1 MGKRSFSLEAVL
13 SYRESLVELREA
25 ELATALRL
33 QRDAEETLQALRS
46 EWTRALASARALKA
60 AERLDQA
67 GLLAA
72 ESYLARLEADLAQQA
87 RAVQELVQRTEACRT
102 ALSEAL
108 KDKKKIERLKEREQL
123 LWAQEEARAEQALA
137 DDLNTI
143 WYPRRKVM

>member
-1 MGKRSFSLEAVL
+1 MGKRPFTLEAVL
-13 SYRESLVELREA
+13 SYRESLVELCEA

-33 QRDAEETLQALRS
+33 QRHAEETLQALRS
-46 EWTRALASARALKA
+46 EWARTLASARALKA
-60 AERLDQA
+60 AQRLDQA

-72 ESYLARLEADLAQQA
+72 ESYLTRLEADLTRQTLL
-87 RAVQELVQRTEACRT
+87 VQELARRTEACRA

-108 KDKKKIERLKEREQL
+108 KDKKKIERLKERAQR

-143 WYPRRKVM
+143 RYPRRKVM

>member
-1 MGKRSFSLEAVL
+1 MGKKPFSLEAVL
-13 SYRESLVELREA
+13 SYRESLVEVREA

-33 QRDAEETLQALRS
+33 QRHAEEILQALQD
-46 EWTRALASARALKA
+46 EWARTISRVRALKA
-60 AERLDQA
+60 ARRLDHT

-72 ESYLARLEADLAQQA
+72 ESYLTRLEADLTRQVLI
-87 RAVQELVQRTEACRT
+87 VQELAQRTEACRA

-123 LWAQEEARAEQALA
+123 LWAQEEARMEQALA

-143 WYPRRKVM
+143 RYPRRKAM